1 MPVRHGDLPLSSIE
15 DDPAWGRAVMS
26 PDVAVATGVS
36 WSLGW
41 ALEDGPQGRALWH
54 YGDNGPF
61 KAFVYIVPDAGQGV
75 VFFANST
82 QGLSLT
88 SRILGR
94 LFPGEHP
101 LFDWLDYEQIQ

>member
-1 MPVRHGDLPLSSIE
+1 
-15 DDPAWGRAVMS
+15 MS
-26 PDVAVATGVS
+26 PEVAVATGVS